1 MNRLATLTIVVL
13 GCASLLC
20 GQTQPSNSTSSP
32 GNGPKL
38 ANGTAIIAKLI
49 SGLDTAQCKPG
60 DSVDAQVVHDV
71 KQGSQVVVKRGLVH
85 GQMAFRGYLTPYG
98 PTTRNTT
105 CEPFTK
111 WKFPFFETTIEMCD
125 PFASWNAT
133 FTSGSPIAPAL
144 FAVRSSTRP
153 STAVRWPPKSAPVS
167 LPLRLSVPAVGGGAT
182 AWISMRNK

>member
-1 MNRLATLTIVVL
+1 MRILVMRADAAQQLNHFA
-13 GCASLLC
+13 GEW
-20 GQTQPSNSTSSP
+20 PEP
-32 GNGPKL
+32 G

-85 GQMAFRGYLTPYG
+85 RQMAFRGYLTPYG

-125 PFASWNAT
+125 PFAS
-133 FTSGSPIAPAL
+133 
-144 FAVRSSTRP
+144 
-153 STAVRWPPKSAPVS
+153 
-167 LPLRLSVPAVGGGAT
+167 
-182 AWISMRNK
+182 